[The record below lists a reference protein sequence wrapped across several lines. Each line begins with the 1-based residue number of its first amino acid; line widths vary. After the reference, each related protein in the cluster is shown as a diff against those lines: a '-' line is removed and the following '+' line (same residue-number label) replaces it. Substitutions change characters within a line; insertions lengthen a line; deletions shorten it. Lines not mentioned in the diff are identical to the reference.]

1 MKILVFGAT
10 GRIGRQV
17 TRSATDH
24 GHHVVAFVH
33 QPDPVIA
40 PGLKAAPAD
49 RAADG
54 TAARSAIT
62 SGPDVTVMTGDL
74 LDPATLAP
82 SVAAADAVVFAVDSP
97 GRGPVRLRTAGI
109 AAVIKAMQASGV
121 SRLVA
126 ISPSAVA
133 ISPRATLARKI
144 ALRFFIHKL
153 MRNPFLDVERM
164 EDELRRT
171 DLNWSLIRTAPVR
184 DWPATGRYEAVP
196 DGQLRHER
204 PVSVADLADFIV
216 AHTTE
221 PSEGGDTVTIT
232 GVRGRRPGTD
242 ARDQPA
248 ITDRPSAQKEE
259 QAR

>member
-24 GHHVVAFVH
+24 GHHVIAFIH
-33 QPDPVIA
+33 QPDPVTA

-49 RAADG
+49 G
-54 TAARSAIT
+54 TAARSVIA
-62 SGPDVTVMTGDL
+62 SEPNVSVMTGDL
-74 LDPATLAP
+74 LDPAALGP
-82 SVAAADAVVFAVDSP
+82 PVAAADAVVFAVDSP

-121 SRLVA
+121 SRLVTV
-126 ISPSAVA
+126 SPSAVA

-184 DWPATGRYEAVP
+184 NWPASGRYEVVP
-196 DGQLRHER
+196 DGQVRHER
-204 PVSVADLADFIV
+204 PVSVADLGDFIV
-216 AHTTE
+216 AHTAE
-221 PSEGGDTVTIT
+221 QSEGRDTVTVT

-242 ARDQPA
+242 ARGQPA
-248 ITDRPSAQKEE
+248 IPDRPSAQKEG